1 MKNQNLK
8 TNPQFYLASDATPKP
23 ENIIFHNFAQ
33 WLLRKCGRTKKKKKK
48 ETLVLD
54 SICGNPYLVPKLVN

>member
-33 WLLRKCGRTKKKKKK
+33 WLLRKCGRTKKKKKEK
-48 ETLVLD
+48 KPL
-54 SICGNPYLVPKLVN
+54 C

>member
-33 WLLRKCGRTKKKKKK
+33 THCVAAEKMWQNNKKKNF
-48 ETLVLD
+48 VLD
-54 SICGNPYLVPKLVN
+54 SICGNPYLLPKLVN